1 MKLMVLE
8 ILKRYSMAL
17 FFLLIIAFLMLIGTL
32 GVKSFGDMMM
42 KDMDVQMKPRGER
55 VTL

>member
-1 MKLMVLE
+1 MKVMMLE

-17 FFLLIIAFLMLIGTL
+17 FFLLIVAFLMLIGTL
-32 GVKSFGDMMM
+32 GVKSFGDMMF

-55 VTL
+55 VAL

>member
-1 MKLMVLE
+1 MKLIMLE

-42 KDMDVQMKPRGER
+42 KDMDVEMKPRGER
-55 VTL
+55 IAL